1 MVCSPLQ
8 NGPKKKKVQKMVQK
22 MVQKIVQKIVQPIFY
37 PMPAPPV
44 PVAFTTE
51 YKGIF
56 SLLDRVVLFPSSLG
70 LLLFFFFF
78 SPRTFFRF
86 LFFHEQRFFHK
97 QGASTCGFC
106 QVRDVNKIRK

>member
-1 MVCSPLQ
+1 MV
-8 NGPKKKKVQKMVQK
+8 KKLVQK
-22 MVQKIVQKIVQPIFY
+22 MVQKIVQSIFY

-51 YKGIF
+51 YKGMF

-78 SPRTFFRF
+78 LPRTFFRF

-97 QGASTCGFC
+97 QGASTCEFC
-106 QVRDVNKIRK
+106 QVRDVNKIWK